1 MTCCVGYSSIKWSH
15 TTIQMVL
22 TSLIL
27 PFKWYSQVTY
37 YHSNGTH
44 KSHTTIQMILTY
56 ILHILFKK
64 SFAVKLIRFKLS
76 KLFLFGR
83 KFYIHMPSNLKII
96 VRGQDWLILLLT
108 KFSSTLASKLPP
120 IFCQSGLKCKSFNF
134 LTETVSM
141 LIATKRATSFKLD
154 I

>member
-1 MTCCVGYSSIKWSH
+1 MLAIHQLNGH
-15 TTIQMVL
+15 
-22 TSLIL
+22 IL

-44 KSHTTIQMILTY
+44 IHITY
-56 ILHILFKK
+56 FIFK
-64 SFAVKLIRFKLS
+64 SFAVKLSRFKLS

-83 KFYIHMPSNLKII
+83 KFYIHKLSNLTII

-120 IFCQSGLKCKSFNF
+120 IFCQSGLKCKSSEF

-141 LIATKRATSFKLD
+141 LIATKHATNSKLD